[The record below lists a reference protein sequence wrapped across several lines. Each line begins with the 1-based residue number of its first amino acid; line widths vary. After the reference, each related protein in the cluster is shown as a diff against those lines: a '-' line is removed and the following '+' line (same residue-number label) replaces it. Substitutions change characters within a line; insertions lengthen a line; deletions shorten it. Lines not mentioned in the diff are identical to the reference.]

1 MEHVLKKMLKKIA
14 ILMVN
19 ASTTTVNVIQ
29 DLIPKKIVLVST
41 SNNMYRVFPWIE
53 RAEEDEEA
61 QTSSFLR

>member
-1 MEHVLKKMLKKIA
+1 MLEKIA

-41 SNNMYRVFPWIE
+41 SNDMYRVFPWNE
-53 RAEEDEEA
+53 GEEEDEDEEA
-61 QTSSFLR
+61 QTSRFLR